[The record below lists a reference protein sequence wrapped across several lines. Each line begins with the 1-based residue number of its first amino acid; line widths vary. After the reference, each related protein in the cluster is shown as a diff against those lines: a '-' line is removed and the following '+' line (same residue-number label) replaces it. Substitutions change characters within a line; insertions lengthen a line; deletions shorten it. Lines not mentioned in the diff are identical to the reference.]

1 MRIRHGELGAKFI
14 TGVSVNG
21 RKINLDERPVLE
33 INTDDGYIDV
43 ALIDT
48 DGRPR
53 GKPVM
58 SDDNTVTFVYD
69 TSRIKGKIDV
79 EWMPDFE
86 NNTRR
91 VSNFAGGNTR
101 RFWFD
106 IRVDDTIRDA
116 ATIFKGDGVFIPQE
130 HMENMTSEDFERLQN
145 AAMHFDETLEAAKAE
160 SDESVAPPLSVL
172 SGVFA
177 G

>member
-1 MRIRHGELGAKFI
+1 MRIRYGEPGAKFI

-21 RKINLDERPVLE
+21 RKIDLDARPVLE
-33 INTDDGYIDV
+33 INTDDGWIDV
-43 ALIDT
+43 ALIDS

-53 GKPVM
+53 GKPVVT
-58 SDDNTVTFVYD
+58 DNSITFVYD
-69 TSRIKGKIDV
+69 RNRIKGNIEV

-91 VSNFAGGNTR
+91 ISNFAGGNTR

-130 HMENMTSEDFERLQN
+130 HMEVMTSEDFSRLQN
-145 AAMHFDETLEAAKAE
+145 AAMNFDETLEAARAE
-160 SDESVAPPLSVL
+160 EAEAVAPSTRTLA
-172 SGVFA
+172 GVFA